1 MATADELRD
10 YLRRATSELQQI
22 RQQLRAAEARDQE
35 PIAIVAMGCRY
46 PGGVRSPEG
55 LWRLV
60 ADEVDAIGEFPTDRG
75 WDVEQLYHPQP
86 GQPGRSYVRHGGFLY
101 DAAEFDAAFFGIS
114 PREAMRADPQ
124 RRLLLEVAWETAE
137 RAGVDPTSL
146 AGTSTGVFVGVMY
159 HDYAGGGPTGSLVSG
174 QIAYNLGLEGPAVTV
189 DTACSSSL
197 VAVHQAMWSL
207 RRGECTF
214 AYAGGVTVM
223 GTPELFVDFS
233 RQRALAPDGR
243 CKSFAAA
250 ADGAAWS
257 EGAGLLLLE
266 RLSDARRSRHP
277 VLAVLRGSA
286 VNSDGASNGMSA
298 PNGPAQQR
306 VIRRALRDAGLRES
320 DVAVVE
326 AHGTGTTLGDPIEA
340 QALLATYGQHREQ
353 PLWLGSIKSNL
364 GHPQAA
370 AGVAGIIKM
379 VQAMRHSMLPRT
391 LHVDRPTPQVDWS
404 AGNVELLTEARK
416 WPVNGQP
423 RRAGVSSFGFGG
435 TNAHLIIEEAPPA
448 LPAAPPSTAGPV
460 LPLVLSARTA
470 AALRSQARR
479 LLPVVAGD
487 EALSDI
493 CSTLATG
500 RAALPHRAVVL
511 AADRV
516 AAVDGLTAV
525 ARAST
530 AASVATGSAA
540 PGKLAFVCTGQGAQR
555 LAMGRELAA
564 AYPPFAQAWDD
575 VCDRLDTQLP
585 RPLRQVVDDGDEQV
599 LNQTVYAQA
608 GLFAVEVALIRLL
621 AAWGIRP
628 QLLAG
633 HSVGEISAAY
643 TAGVLSLDDA
653 CRLVVTRGTLMQQLP
668 AGGAMA
674 VVQAPESEVTPLLT
688 GGAAI
693 AAVNTP
699 DSAVVSGPREAVTA
713 VTDRLAADGRQV
725 IWLRVSHAFHSPLMD
740 PVLDE
745 FQAAVATLNLRP
757 PQLPVV
763 STATGRP
770 ASAQLATAQYW
781 ASQIRQPVRFADA
794 VAALRDLGAT
804 TFVEIGPDASL
815 TGPMRGCLGADP
827 DVRVVPLLRR
837 GRPEPETLQR
847 AVAEL
852 HVRGITPDWSAVLGG
867 TPEPVELPTY
877 PFERQR
883 FWWVPAPYT
892 PQTEPPA
899 GPAAGTPAAPVTGP
913 TTQSTDT
920 AQPADAAQPGGSG
933 DKPTPVDSWRY
944 RVRWQPVADPP
955 GRLDPPGPGQENW
968 LVAVPA
974 GYPWSDAL
982 VAELATDGVGVRT
995 VEVGDDDRES
1005 LAARLTTLAAA
1016 APLHGVLSLL
1026 ASHNDP
1032 DPAHPTLTGGS
1043 RGTVLLCQALTDAG
1057 IEARLWCVT
1066 RQAVAVD
1073 RFDLPADPH
1082 QAAIWGLGAG
1092 LAIDQPD
1099 TWGGLIDLPA
1109 QPDREAVARCVAVLL
1124 AGGPED
1130 QLAIRPAATFARRM
1144 VRAGRDPGAAE
1155 WRPRGTVLVTG
1166 GTGGVGRHVARWLA
1180 EHGAEHLVL
1189 TSRRGPE
1196 AAGAADLAAEI
1207 RSLGV
1212 EVSIVA
1218 CDVTDRAALRRLL
1231 DGLPAVPPLTAVVHA
1246 AGTLHG
1252 QRPLTQLTVADFAAA
1267 GAAKISGAVHLDELT
1282 AHLPLDAFV
1291 LFTSGA
1297 AIWGS
1302 AQQPGYA
1309 AANAFLDAFAVRR
1322 RAAGRPATAIAW
1334 GPWAGGGMVDETASA
1349 HLRQLG
1355 IGELDP
1361 RLAAGRLVEAG
1372 GEETALV
1379 VADVD
1384 WARFGPIHTL
1394 ARPRPLVAGLLPP
1407 TAGPGQP
1414 VGPAEAGTLVVQLAG
1429 LDDGDQLQVLSDLVR
1444 AQAAAVLGHGDATD
1458 VAPGTNFKDLG
1469 FDSVSAVDFRDR
1481 LGAVAGLR
1489 LPATIVFDHATP
1501 AALATYLRD
1510 ELCGPGSEAEPVL
1523 ATLDRLE
1530 ALAGP
1535 LTPDEIARTRITG
1548 RLQSLVSR
1556 LTEVVDGP
1564 AVTTV
1569 VDRLAEA
1576 SADDVFDF
1584 IDKELG

>member
-10 YLRRATSELQQI
+10 YLRRATSELQQT

-35 PIAIVAMGCRY
+35 PIAIVAMGCRF

-207 RRGECTF
+207 RRGECTL

-266 RLSDARRSRHP
+266 RLSDARRNRHP

-448 LPAAPPSTAGPV
+448 SPAAPPSTAGPL

-493 CSTLATG
+493 CGTLATG

-511 AADRV
+511 AADRA

-525 ARAST
+525 ARATT
-530 AASVATGSAA
+530 ANSVASGSAA

-585 RPLRQVVDDGDEQV
+585 RPLRQVVDGGDEQV

-608 GLFAVEVALIRLL
+608 GLFAIEVALIRLL

-643 TAGVLSLDDA
+643 AAGVFSLDDA
-653 CRLVVTRGTLMQQLP
+653 CRLVVTRGTLMQKLP

-725 IWLRVSHAFHSPLMD
+725 TWLRVSHAFHSPLMD

-745 FQAAVATLNLRP
+745 FQAAVATLDLRA

-770 ASAQLATAQYW
+770 ASAPLATAQYW
-781 ASQIRQPVRFADA
+781 AGQIRQPVRFADA
-794 VAALRDLGAT
+794 VTALRDLGAT
-804 TFVEIGPDASL
+804 TFVEIGPDAAL

-852 HVRGITPDWSAVLGG
+852 HVRGFTPDWSAVLGG

-899 GPAAGTPAAPVTGP
+899 GLAA
-913 TTQSTDT
+913 
-920 AQPADAAQPGGSG
+920 AQPAATGDQPAPAGTG
-933 DKPTPVDSWRY
+933 DQPAPVDSWRY

-955 GRLDPPGPGQENW
+955 GRPEPTGSGQENW
-968 LVAVPA
+968 LVAVPV
-974 GYPWSDAL
+974 GYPRSEAL
-982 VAELATDGVGVRT
+982 VDELATDGVGVRT
-995 VEVGDDDRES
+995 VEVGDGDRES
-1005 LAARLTTLAAA
+1005 LAARLTTLAAD
-1016 APLHGVLSLL
+1016 APPHGVLSLL
-1026 ASHNDP
+1026 ASHSDP

-1109 QPDREAVARCVAVLL
+1109 QPDREAVARCVAVLR

-1144 VRAGRDPGAAE
+1144 VRAGRDPGTAE

-1180 EHGAEHLVL
+1180 DHGAEHLVL

-1218 CDVTDRAALRRLL
+1218 CDVTDREALRGLL

-1252 QRPLTQLTVADFAAA
+1252 QRPITQLTVADFAAA

-1309 AANAFLDAFAVRR
+1309 AANAFLDAFAARR

-1334 GPWAGGGMVDETASA
+1334 GPWAGGGMVDGTASA

-1372 GEETALV
+1372 GEEAALV
-1379 VADVD
+1379 VADID

-1407 TAGPGQP
+1407 TAEPGQP
-1414 VGPAEAGTLVVQLAG
+1414 VGQAETAALVAQLAG

-1444 AQAAAVLGHGDATD
+1444 AQAATVLGHGEATD

-1481 LGAVAGLR
+1481 LGAAAGLR

-1501 AALATYLRD
+1501 AALASYLRD

-1535 LTPDEIARTRITG
+1535 LTPDEIARTRIAS

-1569 VDRLAEA
+1569 VDRLADA

>member
-1 MATADELRD
+1 MTMATADELRD
-10 YLRRATSELQQI
+10 YLRRATSELQQT
-22 RQQLRAAEARDQE
+22 RQQLRVAEARDQE

-60 ADEVDAIGEFPTDRG
+60 VDEVDAIGEFPTDRG

-124 RRLLLEVAWETAE
+124 RRLLLEVAWEAAE

-146 AGTSTGVFVGVMY
+146 AGTATGVFVGVMY

-174 QIAYNLGLEGPAVTV
+174 QIAYSLGLEGPAVTV

-207 RRGECTF
+207 RRGECTL

-266 RLSDARRSRHP
+266 RLSDARRNRHP

-320 DVAVVE
+320 DIAVVE

-435 TNAHLIIEEAPPA
+435 TNAHLIIEEAQPA
-448 LPAAPPSTAGPV
+448 SPAAPPADGGPP

-479 LLPVVAGD
+479 LVPVVAGD

-493 CSTLATG
+493 CGTLATG
-500 RAALPHRAVVL
+500 RAALPHRAVVI
-511 AADRV
+511 ATDRA

-525 ARAST
+525 ARAT
-530 AASVATGSAA
+530 PAASVASGSAA
-540 PGKLAFVCTGQGAQR
+540 PGRLAFVCTGQGAQR
-555 LAMGRELAA
+555 LAMGRGLAA
-564 AYPPFAQAWDD
+564 AYPSFAQAWDE

-585 RPLRQVVDDGDEQV
+585 RPLRQVVDGGDEQV
-599 LNQTVYAQA
+599 LNQTVYAQS
-608 GLFAVEVALIRLL
+608 GLFAIEVALIQLL
-621 AAWGIRP
+621 ADWGIRP

-643 TAGVLSLDDA
+643 AAGVLSLDDA
-653 CRLVVTRGTLMQQLP
+653 CRLVVTRGTLMQGLP

-699 DSAVVSGPREAVTA
+699 GSAVVSGPREAVTA

-745 FQAAVATLNLRP
+745 FQATVATLDLRP

-770 ASAQLATAQYW
+770 ASEQLATAQYW

-794 VAALRDLGAT
+794 VTALRGLGAT
-804 TFVEIGPDASL
+804 TFVEVGPDAAL

-827 DVRVVPLLRR
+827 DVQVVPLLRR

-852 HVRGITPDWSAVLGG
+852 HVRGITPDWSAMLGSAS
-867 TPEPVELPTY
+867 ESVDLPTY

-899 GPAAGTPAAPVTGP
+899 GSAERPSDTERSADTIGTV
-913 TTQSTDT
+913 
-920 AQPADAAQPGGSG
+920 GSG
-933 DKPTPVDSWRY
+933 EQPNPVDSWRY

-955 GRLDPPGPGQENW
+955 GRSDPPGPGRENW

-982 VAELATDGVGVRT
+982 VNELATDGVGVRT
-995 VEVGDDDRES
+995 VEVGDGDRES
-1005 LAARLTTLAAA
+1005 LAARLTALAADA
-1016 APLHGVLSLL
+1016 SPHGVLSLL
-1026 ASHNDP
+1026 ASHDRP
-1032 DPAHPTLTGGS
+1032 DPEHPTLTGGS

-1099 TWGGLIDLPA
+1099 TWGGLVDLPA
-1109 QPDREAVARCVAVLL
+1109 HPDRVAVARCAAVLR

-1130 QLAIRPAATFARRM
+1130 QLAIRPAAIFARRM
-1144 VRAGRDPGAAE
+1144 VRAGRDPGTAQ
-1155 WRPRGTVLVTG
+1155 WRPRGAVLVTG

-1180 EHGAEHLVL
+1180 DHGTEHLVL
-1189 TSRRGPE
+1189 TSRRGPD

-1207 RSLGV
+1207 RSRGV

-1218 CDVTDRAALRRLL
+1218 CDVTDREALRGLL

-1246 AGTLHG
+1246 AGTLYG

-1302 AQQPGYA
+1302 ARQPGYA
-1309 AANAFLDAFAVRR
+1309 AANAFLDAFAARR

-1361 RLAAGRLVEAG
+1361 QLAAGRLVEVG
-1372 GEETALV
+1372 GEEAGLV
-1379 VADVD
+1379 VANVD

-1407 TAGPGQP
+1407 TAGLGQP
-1414 VGPAEAGTLVVQLAG
+1414 VDGAEAGPLVVQLAG
-1429 LDDGDQLQVLSDLVR
+1429 LDDGEQLQVLSELVR

-1481 LGAVAGLR
+1481 LGVAAGLR

-1523 ATLDRLE
+1523 AMLDRLE
-1530 ALAGP
+1530 AVAAPLA
-1535 LTPDEIARTRITG
+1535 PDEIARTRITS

-1564 AVTTV
+1564 AVTAV
-1569 VDRLAEA
+1569 VDRLADA